1 MKMTNERTPE
11 LDKSFIALENNLPSM
26 PEIRGTLEAWKTEYP
41 GTVPTTRYVLTLLPG
56 FDAPKRWELASYVL
70 DDGESLQLFY
80 VAGYSDPAT
89 TPYKAWRLYLDPV
102 SAGSSR
108 YRGPAK
114 TYFLTVA
121 PLQ

>member
-1 MKMTNERTPE
+1 MSNIRKPE

-26 PEIRGTLEAWKTEYP
+26 PEIRGSLEAWETTYP
-41 GTVPTTRYVLTLLPG
+41 GTTPSIRYVLTLLPG
-56 FDAPKRWELASYVL
+56 FDAPKGWEKASFVL
-70 DDGESLQLFY
+70 DDAETLKLYY

-89 TPYKAWRLYLDPV
+89 QPYRAWRLYLDPV

-114 TYFLTVA
+114 TYFLTVQPA
-121 PLQ
+121 